1 MRTLLTIMAI
11 GAFTAGLFL
20 ALIYFWQSSLILLPG
35 VAGGGIDLLSQCR
48 PGSSV
53 WQEDGKYRGK
63 VCEPAG
69 TMKGTIVV
77 YHGNAGTIDDRAY
90 LATVLS
96 ARGFRVVL
104 PEYPGYGL
112 REGKARINK
121 VLAASLDDFDKARTK
136 WQGPMYVLGE
146 SFGAGIAG
154 EVVRKYGENV
164 DGVLLFTPWDSLAN
178 VVNAMFPIP
187 ISFLLQQR
195 FDTADALSG
204 YHGSKVIVAAA
215 QDDVLPVTHARAL
228 AKAVPSAAYLEL
240 PVAGH
245 NDWPAHITGRDWDW
259 VIASLTRH

>member
-35 VAGGGIDLLSQCR
+35 VGSSGADLLSQCR

-69 TMKGTIVV
+69 AAIGTVVV

-90 LATVLS
+90 LATVFS
-96 ARGFRVVL
+96 GRGLRVVL
-104 PEYPGYGL
+104 PEYPGYGQ
-112 REGKARINK
+112 REGKATINK
-121 VLAASLDDFDKARTK
+121 VLAASLDDFEKARAK
-136 WQGPMYVLGE
+136 WPGPMYVLGE
-146 SFGAGIAG
+146 SFGAGVAG
-154 EVVRKYGENV
+154 EVTKKYGDSI

-187 ISFLLQQR
+187 VSFLLQQR
-195 FDTADALSG
+195 FDTVEALSA
-204 YHGSKVIVAAA
+204 YHGRKVIVAAG
-215 QDDVLPVTHARAL
+215 QDEVLPVAHARTL

-240 PVAGH
+240 PHAGH
-245 NDWPAHITGRDWDW
+245 NDWPAHMTERDWDR
-259 VIASLTRH
+259 ITGSLTH